1 VVLKIKHADFKL
13 FTRRTTFTPPTQ
25 SSKVL
30 YRQALRLLE
39 EYRLTQKVRL
49 IGLGASGFVPAG
61 APRQQELFAR
71 MEAPQEGWE
80 KIDQT
85 LETIKSKF
93 GEKVIQRATLKED

>member
-1 VVLKIKHADFKL
+1 
-13 FTRRTTFTPPTQ
+13 
-25 SSKVL
+25 
-30 YRQALRLLE
+30 
-39 EYRLTQKVRL
+39 
-49 IGLGASGFVPAG
+49 
-61 APRQQELFAR
+61 